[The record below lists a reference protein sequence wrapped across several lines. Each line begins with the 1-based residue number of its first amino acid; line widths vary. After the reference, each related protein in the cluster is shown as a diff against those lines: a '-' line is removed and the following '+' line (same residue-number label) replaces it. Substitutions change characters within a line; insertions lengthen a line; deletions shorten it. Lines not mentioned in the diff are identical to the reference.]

1 MSSDRWVSVDDW
13 EQLLISFG
21 VAIQDSSGT
30 TNVSTYKRHANGFH
44 FKLVEGIRMMKL
56 KDELLLSLMNPQKVT
71 LAA

>member
-21 VAIQDSSGT
+21 VAIKTSSGT
-30 TNVSTYKRHANGFH
+30 TNVSTYKQHANGFH
-44 FKLVEGIRMMKL
+44 FKVFEGIRMMRL
-56 KDELLLSLMNPQKVT
+56 KDELLPFLMNQQEET